1 MGSLLKIPFWEM
13 IYGSS
18 SRESH
23 EVAYSNRALINLADD
38 PAAYNSAALSKLG
51 CPLFDTVFIL
61 KEILYLDSMLS
72 LYVFWLTAFPF
83 IWGNC
88 PNPSIFMV
96 DCEKTNAF
104 ETIIIPEW

>member
-1 MGSLLKIPFWEM
+1 MV
-13 IYGSS
+13 YGSS

-23 EVAYSNRALINLADD
+23 GVKYSKRALNKCADD

-51 CPLFDTVFIL
+51 WPLFDTVFIL

-83 IWGNC
+83 I
-88 PNPSIFMV
+88 
-96 DCEKTNAF
+96 
-104 ETIIIPEW
+104 